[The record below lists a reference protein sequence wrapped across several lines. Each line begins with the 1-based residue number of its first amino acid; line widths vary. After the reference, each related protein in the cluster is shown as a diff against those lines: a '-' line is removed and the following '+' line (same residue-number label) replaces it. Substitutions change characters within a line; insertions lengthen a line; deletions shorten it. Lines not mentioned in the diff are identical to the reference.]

1 MKNPLRKRLPREL
14 KGELGKYLVV
24 FILMVL
30 TIGMVSGFLVADG
43 SMIVAYNDGF
53 EKYNIENGNF
63 RTNQQI
69 YKSQKEEIQN
79 LGIKLYENFYIE
91 EPLDNGSTMRFFKN
105 RTEINGVCL
114 MKGELPKATGEI
126 AIDRMY
132 ADNNDLKVGDTLKS
146 QSGKQTWKITG
157 LVALS
162 DYSCLFQNNNDSM
175 FDSVK
180 FGVSVVTPEEFD
192 TLDQDKLQ
200 YNYSWIYDK
209 QPKTE
214 KEEKDV
220 SEELMENIG
229 EIVTLEAFVPR
240 YLNQAITFTGDDMG
254 SDKAMMIILLYI
266 VIVIMAFVFGITIS
280 NTIRRESGVIGT
292 LRASGYT
299 RRELIRHYMALPVLV
314 TLVGALVGNI
324 LGYTVFKNVCAGMY
338 YGSYSLP
345 TYVTVWSAEA
355 FLLTTVVPV
364 IIMLVV
370 NYGVLR
376 HKLRLSPLKFLRR
389 DLSGRKRKKA
399 IYLSPVI
406 KIFSRFRLRV
416 IFQNMSNYLVLFIGI
431 IFANLLLMFGLLLPS
446 ALSHYQVEIQ
456 NNMLAKYQYML
467 QIPASAVSGNKFDGL
482 ISLLEFYMD
491 SRTDN
496 EDAEE
501 FSVYSLNTLPG
512 KYKSEEVLL
521 YGIEPDSRYVEIDFN
536 DTKDTYE
543 SSENTT
549 DTKDK
554 KDEAGNKVKADNK
567 NTANAEKESAA
578 VYISSAYADKLL
590 LHVGDTITLKEKY
603 EKEKYS
609 FKIAGVYD
617 YTAALCVF
625 MPRSELNDIFDL
637 GEDYYSGYFSD
648 TELTDIKSQ
657 YIGSVVDLDALTKIS
672 RQLDVSMGSMMGMVN
687 GFAIV
692 IYMVLIYLLS
702 KIIIEKNAQ
711 SISMVKI
718 LGYTNGEI
726 SRLDILSTSM
736 VVVLCLLLSLPLETV
751 IMKVL
756 FREMMLSSISGW
768 ITLWINPM
776 IYLQMFAAGIVTYT
790 VVALLEFR
798 RIKKVPMDEALKNV
812 E

>member
-24 FILMVL
+24 FILMVAS
-30 TIGMVSGFLVADG
+30 IGFVSGFLVADN
-43 SMIVAYNDGF
+43 SMLIAYNEGF
-53 EKYNIENGNF
+53 GKYNIEDGNF
-63 RTNQQI
+63 RTAEQI
-69 YKSQKEEIQN
+69 HKTQREEIEA
-79 LGIKLYENFYIE
+79 LGVKLYDNYYVE

-105 RTEINGVCL
+105 RQQVDKVCL
-114 MKGELPKATGEI
+114 MKGELPAGTGEI

-132 ADNNDLKVGDTLKS
+132 ADNNNLSVGDTLR
-146 QSGKQTWKITG
+146 SGKRTWKITG

-175 FDSVK
+175 FDAVK
-180 FGVSVVTPEEFD
+180 FGVSVVTEEEFD
-192 TLDQDKLQ
+192 SLDQEKLQ
-200 YNYSWIYDK
+200 YNYSWIYDEK
-209 QPKTE
+209 PKTE
-214 KEEKDV
+214 KEEKEV
-220 SEELMENIG
+220 SEDLMEDMG
-229 EIVTLEAFVPR
+229 KIVTLEAFVPR

-254 SDKAMMIILLYI
+254 GDKAMMIMLLYI
-266 VIVIMAFVFGITIS
+266 IMVIMAFVFGITIS
-280 NTIRRESGVIGT
+280 NTIRKEAGVIGT

-299 RRELIRHYMALPVLV
+299 RQELILHYMTLPVLV
-314 TLVGALVGNI
+314 TFVGALIGNI
-324 LGYTVFKNVCAGMY
+324 LGYTILKDVCADMY

-345 TYVTVWSAEA
+345 TYVTVWNGEA
-355 FLLTTVVPV
+355 FGLTTLVPV
-364 IIMLVV
+364 VIMLVV

-376 HKLRLSPLKFLRR
+376 HKLKLSPLKFLRR
-389 DLSGRKRKKA
+389 DLSGRKQKRA
-399 IYLSPVI
+399 IYLSPKM

-416 IFQNMSNYLVLFIGI
+416 IFQNMSNYMVLFIGI
-431 IFANLLLMFGLLLPS
+431 LFANLLLMFGLLLPS

-467 QIPASAVSGNKFDGL
+467 QVPVSAVSGNKFDGL

-501 FSVYSLNTLPG
+501 FSAYSLNTLPG

-521 YGIEPDSRYVEIDFN
+521 YGIEPDSRYVTIDFN
-536 DTKDTYE
+536 
-543 SSENTT
+543 N
-549 DTKDK
+549 TKDK
-554 KDEAGNKVKADNK
+554 KDEAVNKEKADNK

-578 VYISSAYADKLL
+578 VYISSAYADKFL

-687 GFAIV
+687 GFAIM

-726 SRLDILSTSM
+726 SKLYIMSTSL
-736 VVVLCLLLSLPLETV
+736 VVVFCLLLSLPLETV

-768 ITLWINPM
+768 ITLWIDPM
-776 IYLQMFAAGIVTYT
+776 IYVQMFAAGIITYGI
-790 VVALLEFR
+790 VALLEFR
-798 RIKKVPMDEALKNV
+798 RVKKVPMDEALKNV